1 MFKRTT
7 AVNKILKMQSRIR
20 VIQGG
25 TNAGKTY
32 AIIPILIDRAIKEQ
46 RIKIT
51 VVAETLPAVKEGAL
65 DIFKTIMV
73 ETNRWIENN
82 WNASALIYTFTNGSR
97 MQFKSFDSDG
107 KAKASGKR
115 DILFL
120 NEANH
125 IPFIIA
131 DALMIR
137 SAETYIDFNPDNEFW
152 VHSEILPQH
161 NAEFLLLTYLD
172 NEGISKETLE
182 DLMIKK
188 QKAKTSNYW
197 ANWWRVYGEGQI
209 GNLQGVVFSNWK
221 TIDTIPSEARL
232 LGIGLDFGYTADP
245 SSAISV
251 YKWNDKRIVK
261 ELFYRTG
268 MLNSDI
274 ANALPKD
281 TVIYADSA
289 EPKSIEEIR
298 RRGLQIYPVTKGKDS
313 INYGIDV
320 MQQQE
325 YLVTSD
331 STNLIKELRGYCW
344 DVDRTGKTTNKPQ
357 GGNDHCFIGDTLIT
371 TINGDVKI
379 KDIQIGDFVL
389 TSKGYKK
396 VLKTFNNGMKQV
408 NRYSMLLG
416 TNFVHLCST
425 KEHKIKTT
433 KGWKII
439 SELQQNS
446 TLYQFKYLTEKNIGY
461 IKEKDILAVQIKDY
475 TLKFGNFLKEKFQK
489 VITFITL
496 TEIEKIIIYQILLW
510 FKLNCIYVLKVKK
523 GLEKTQNG
531 QKIFIQKELK
541 KQKNGINQMKVENG
555 IQNTEKKRGLIEN
568 IKYWFAKYVKK
579 NTKQGIQENQN
590 IVIQTAKLKHLEIG
604 ESWIAPVYDIM
615 VEDCHEYFANGIL
628 VHNCIDALRYH
639 EMESISTNKGVY
651 NIY

>member
-1 MFKRTT
+1 VGLLPFIPYLAIGR
-7 AVNKILKMQSRIR
+7 
-20 VIQGG
+20 GD
-25 TNAGKTY
+25 NAGKTY

-137 SAETYIDFNPDNEFW
+137 SSETYIDFNPDNEFW

-188 QKAKTSNYW
+188 EKAKTSNYW

-209 GNLQGVVFSNWK
+209 GNLQGVVFSNWQ

-232 LGIGLDFGYTADP
+232 LGIGLDFGYTNDP
-245 SSAISV
+245 TSAIAV

-268 MLNSDI
+268 MLNGDI

-281 TVIYADSA
+281 AVIYADSA

-298 RRGLQIYPVTKGKDS
+298 RRGVQIYPATKGKDS

-357 GGNDHCFIGDTLIT
+357 GGNDHCFIGETLIT
-371 TINGDVKI
+371 TINGDIPINKI
-379 KDIQIGDFVL
+379 KIGDYVL

-408 NRYSMLLG
+408 NKYSMQLD

-439 SELQQNS
+439 SELQQNN

-496 TEIEKIIIYQILLW
+496 TEIEKIIIYQTLLW

-523 GLEKTQNG
+523 GLK
-531 QKIFIQKELK
+531 KILNFINPFMKKELK

-555 IQNTEKKRGLIEN
+555 IQNTEKKRGLIGN

-604 ESWIAPVYDIM
+604 ESWSEIVYDIM